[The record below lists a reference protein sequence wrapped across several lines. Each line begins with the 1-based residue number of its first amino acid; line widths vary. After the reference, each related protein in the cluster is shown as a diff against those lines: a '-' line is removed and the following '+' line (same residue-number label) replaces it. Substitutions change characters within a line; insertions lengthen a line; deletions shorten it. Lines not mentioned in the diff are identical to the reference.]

1 MQQIYLGL
9 GADKKIYMEDVFSTY
24 LYTGNGGANQ
34 IVNGIDNTEESMVWM
49 KRRDGTSH
57 PHIHDTIR
65 GGTNY
70 LLTNSNGAAGTDNGY
85 HINTFNN
92 NGFTLQNSGGG
103 TNANGGTYTSW
114 NFKSAPGF
122 FDVVTYTGN
131 GTNRTIAHSLGSVPG
146 FYMIKRLN
154 ATSDW
159 LCFHREFL
167 TGNHYTV
174 LNSNAAM
181 VSESDVAQNTR
192 PTKSVFSVG
201 TDSKV
206 NADGGTYVCYL
217 FAGGE
222 SSADT
227 ATSVDFD
234 GTNDKMTLS
243 ATSGD
248 LAFGTGDYTFECW
261 IKLDSV
267 SSSWKTIFQSSTA
280 ADNNTFYLSIDSN
293 SVNVG
298 NQSAFIIQGA
308 YTFVVGQWYHIAAC
322 RASGDLKMFVNGTD
336 IGSTSDGT
344 NWSASSG
351 DAWIGA
357 NSYNGWADGID
368 GKISNLRIVKGTA
381 LYTYSFRPPTKPLTN
396 VTNTTL
402 LCLQGSSATS
412 ATVIPSGSITNDGA
426 THSSDSP
433 FDDPSAFKFGET
445 KEGIIKCG
453 SYTATGSTDPIYLGF
468 EPQWVMVK
476 AISTGGA
483 HYNWHMYDNMRGV
496 VTGGNDKALSAN
508 LSDAEDTTYNYNAQ
522 LMEFTPTGFVA
533 DPGGTSYSVNG
544 ETGVKYCY
552 IAIRRPDGYVGKP
565 AAAGTDVFAMDT
577 VTGSDPRFI
586 SNFPVDFATLKLTN
600 GAQGWYTGA
609 RLLQGKNLMINEY
622 SAATGDSS
630 QQFGYNNGWYN
641 NLSGSYQGW
650 MWKRHA
656 GFDVVVTGPGLGT
669 GTVIKHNLGKTPEM
683 IWTKKLATSN
693 WGQNSSN
700 SYVLDNWFVWHKDDH
715 AVNAAG
721 YLNKADDGGLSVV
734 YDGSVN
740 SVSAQFHSNV
750 TYTNDE
756 NLMMF
761 FASVDGICKVGSYS
775 GSSSDVA
782 ITTGFQPRFV
792 IIKSITTNY
801 PWMVLDSV
809 RGWGTS
815 DDSGD
820 DPYLRLNLTDAQ
832 VNFNNGY
839 RTSTGFVVDAGSS
852 FVCQNGHNYI
862 YYAHA

>member
-298 NQSAFIIQGA
+298 NQSAFII
-308 YTFVVGQWYHIAAC
+308 
-322 RASGDLKMFVNGTD
+322 
-336 IGSTSDGT
+336 
-344 NWSASSG
+344 
-351 DAWIGA
+351 
-357 NSYNGWADGID
+357 
-368 GKISNLRIVKGTA
+368 
-381 LYTYSFRPPTKPLTN
+381 
-396 VTNTTL
+396 
-402 LCLQGSSATS
+402 
-412 ATVIPSGSITNDGA
+412 
-426 THSSDSP
+426 
-433 FDDPSAFKFGET
+433 
-445 KEGIIKCG
+445 
-453 SYTATGSTDPIYLGF
+453 
-468 EPQWVMVK
+468 
-476 AISTGGA
+476 
-483 HYNWHMYDNMRGV
+483 
-496 VTGGNDKALSAN
+496 
-508 LSDAEDTTYNYNAQ
+508 
-522 LMEFTPTGFVA
+522 
-533 DPGGTSYSVNG
+533 
-544 ETGVKYCY
+544 
-552 IAIRRPDGYVGKP
+552 
-565 AAAGTDVFAMDT
+565 
-577 VTGSDPRFI
+577 
-586 SNFPVDFATLKLTN
+586 
-600 GAQGWYTGA
+600 
-609 RLLQGKNLMINEY
+609 
-622 SAATGDSS
+622 
-630 QQFGYNNGWYN
+630 
-641 NLSGSYQGW
+641 
-650 MWKRHA
+650 
-656 GFDVVVTGPGLGT
+656 
-669 GTVIKHNLGKTPEM
+669 
-683 IWTKKLATSN
+683 
-693 WGQNSSN
+693 
-700 SYVLDNWFVWHKDDH
+700 
-715 AVNAAG
+715 
-721 YLNKADDGGLSVV
+721 
-734 YDGSVN
+734 
-740 SVSAQFHSNV
+740 
-750 TYTNDE
+750 
-756 NLMMF
+756 
-761 FASVDGICKVGSYS
+761 
-775 GSSSDVA
+775 
-782 ITTGFQPRFV
+782 
-792 IIKSITTNY
+792 
-801 PWMVLDSV
+801 
-809 RGWGTS
+809 
-815 DDSGD
+815 
-820 DPYLRLNLTDAQ
+820 
-832 VNFNNGY
+832 
-839 RTSTGFVVDAGSS
+839 
-852 FVCQNGHNYI
+852 
-862 YYAHA
+862 